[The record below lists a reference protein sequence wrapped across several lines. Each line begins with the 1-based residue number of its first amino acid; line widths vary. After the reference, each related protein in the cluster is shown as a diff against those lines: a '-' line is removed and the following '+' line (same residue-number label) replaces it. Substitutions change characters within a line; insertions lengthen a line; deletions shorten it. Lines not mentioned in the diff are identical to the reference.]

1 MAGGAI
7 IVTQRERANQYTGH
21 FTFFTF
27 VAIITGAT
35 TGLVRLSRGPP
46 TVSTHASYA
55 TCYMQKSLKGM
66 MMDNCLTAC
75 VLDAALG
82 LRQW

>member
-1 MAGGAI
+1 MPGGAI

-35 TGLVRLSRGPP
+35 TGLVRLSMGPP
-46 TVSTHASYA
+46 NVSTHPSHAACSP
-55 TCYMQKSLKGM
+55 QKL
-66 MMDNCLTAC
+66 L
-75 VLDAALG
+75 
-82 LRQW
+82 

>member
-1 MAGGAI
+1 MPGGAI

-35 TGLVRLSRGPP
+35 TGLVRLSIGPP
-46 TVSTHASYA
+46 NVSTHASYA
-55 TCYMQKSLKGM
+55 TCS
-66 MMDNCLTAC
+66 
-75 VLDAALG
+75 
-82 LRQW
+82 W